1 MRIRAKICGLN
12 DAASIDAALRGGA
25 DAIGLVF
32 YAPSPRAVTPAHA
45 AQLLADAGAA
55 AEAVQK
61 VGLFVDPDDA
71 LLDAVLAEVRLDL
84 VQLHGSETP
93 ARVAEIGHRTGLPTM
108 KAFRIRN
115 AEDFGAVGDYDSAAS
130 WLLFD
135 AKAPDDA
142 KDALPGGNGRTFD
155 WRLLAGRDWG
165 HPWML
170 SGGLDAANV
179 AEAIRISGAPWVD
192 VSSGVEHA
200 PGHKDPARITAFLQ
214 AVQAVQ

>member
-1 MRIRAKICGLN
+1 MGVQAKICGLN
-12 DAASIDAALRGGA
+12 DAESLLAALGGGA

-32 YAPSPRAVTPAHA
+32 YAPSPRAVTPEQA
-45 AQLLADAGAA
+45 AALLAEAGT
-55 AEAVQK
+55 AVDKVRK

-71 LLDAVLAEVRLDL
+71 LLDAVMAHVPLDM

-93 ARVAEIGHRTGLPTM
+93 ERVAEIGRRTGLPTM

-142 KDALPGGNGRTFD
+142 KHALPGGNGMRFD
-155 WRLLAGRDWG
+155 WNLLAGRDWA

-170 SGGLDAANV
+170 SGGLDATNV

-192 VSSGVEHA
+192 VSSGVEQA
-200 PGHKDPARITAFLQ
+200 PGHKDPARIRAFLQ
-214 AVQAVQ
+214 AVRAAH

>member
-1 MRIRAKICGLN
+1 MGVQAKICGLN
-12 DAASIDAALRGGA
+12 DAESLQAALDGGA

-32 YAPSPRAVTPAHA
+32 YAPSPRAVTPEQA
-45 AQLLADAGAA
+45 AALLAEAGAA
-55 AEAVQK
+55 VDKVRK

-71 LLDAVLAEVRLDL
+71 LLDAVMAHVPLDM

-93 ARVAEIGHRTGLPTM
+93 ERVAEIGRRTGLPTM

-142 KDALPGGNGRTFD
+142 KHALPGGNGMRFD
-155 WRLLAGRDWG
+155 WNLLAGRDWA

-170 SGGLDAANV
+170 SGGLDATNV

-192 VSSGVEHA
+192 VSSGVEQA
-200 PGHKDPARITAFLQ
+200 PGHKDPARIRAFLQ
-214 AVQAVQ
+214 AVRAAH

>member
-1 MRIRAKICGLN
+1 MGVQAKICGLN
-12 DAASIDAALRGGA
+12 DAESLQAALGGGA

-32 YAPSPRAVTPAHA
+32 YAPSPRAVTPEQA
-45 AQLLADAGAA
+45 AALLAEAGAA
-55 AEAVQK
+55 VDKVRK
-61 VGLFVDPDDA
+61 VGLFVDPDDT
-71 LLDAVLAEVRLDL
+71 LLDAVMAHVPLDM

-93 ARVAEIGHRTGLPTM
+93 ERVAEIGRRTGLPTM

-142 KDALPGGNGRTFD
+142 KHALPGGNGMRFD
-155 WRLLAGRDWG
+155 WNLLAGRDWA

-170 SGGLDAANV
+170 SGGLDATNV

-192 VSSGVEHA
+192 VSSGVEQA
-200 PGHKDPARITAFLQ
+200 PGHKDPARIRAFLQ
-214 AVQAVQ
+214 AVRAAH

>member
-1 MRIRAKICGLN
+1 MAVRTKICGLN
-12 DAASIDAALRGGA
+12 DAVSLKAALTGGA

-32 YAPSPRAVTPAHA
+32 YAPSPRAVSLEQA
-45 AQLLADAGAA
+45 AGLLAEAGSAA
-55 AEAVQK
+55 DGVQK

-71 LLDAVLAEVRLDL
+71 LLDAVLALVPLDL

-93 ARVAEIGHRTGLPTM
+93 ERVAEIGRRTGLPAM
-108 KAFRIRN
+108 KAFKIRD
-115 AEDFGAVGDYDSAAS
+115 AGDFGAVGDYDSAAS

-142 KDALPGGNGRTFD
+142 KHALPGGNGMTFD

-170 SGGLDAANV
+170 SGGLDATNV

-192 VSSGVEHA
+192 VSSGVERA

-214 AVQAVQ
+214 AVHAV

>member
-1 MRIRAKICGLN
+1 MGVQAKICGLN
-12 DAASIDAALRGGA
+12 DAESLQAALGGGA

-32 YAPSPRAVTPAHA
+32 YAPSPRAVTPEQA
-45 AQLLADAGAA
+45 AALLAKAGAA
-55 AEAVQK
+55 VDKVRK

-71 LLDAVLAEVRLDL
+71 LLDAVMAHVPLDM

-93 ARVAEIGHRTGLPTM
+93 ERVAEIGRRTGLPTM

-142 KDALPGGNGRTFD
+142 KHALPGGNGMRFD
-155 WRLLAGRDWG
+155 WNLLAGRDWA

-170 SGGLDAANV
+170 SGGLDATNV

-200 PGHKDPARITAFLQ
+200 PGHKDPARIRAFLQ
-214 AVQAVQ
+214 AVRAAH

>member
-1 MRIRAKICGLN
+1 MGVQAKICGLN
-12 DAASIDAALRGGA
+12 DAESLQAALGGGA

-32 YAPSPRAVTPAHA
+32 YAPSPRAVTPEQA
-45 AQLLADAGAA
+45 AALLAEAGAA
-55 AEAVQK
+55 VDKVRK
-61 VGLFVDPDDA
+61 VGLFVDPDDT
-71 LLDAVLAEVRLDL
+71 LLDAVMAHVPLDM

-93 ARVAEIGHRTGLPTM
+93 ERVAEIGRRTDLPTM

-142 KDALPGGNGRTFD
+142 KHALPGGNGMRFD
-155 WRLLAGRDWG
+155 WNLLAGRDWA

-170 SGGLDAANV
+170 SGGLDATNV

-192 VSSGVEHA
+192 VSSGVEQA
-200 PGHKDPARITAFLQ
+200 PGHKDPARIRAFLQ
-214 AVQAVQ
+214 AVRAAH